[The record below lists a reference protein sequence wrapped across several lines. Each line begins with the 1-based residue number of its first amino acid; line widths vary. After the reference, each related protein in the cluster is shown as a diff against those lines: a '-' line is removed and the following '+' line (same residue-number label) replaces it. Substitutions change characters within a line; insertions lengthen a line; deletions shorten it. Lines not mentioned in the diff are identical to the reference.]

1 MLGKDIPFSAIQ
13 GLDKA
18 LLAIQIAMTDPALG
32 GVLIQGIRGSGKSV
46 LVKSA
51 RFLHPELEADHAI
64 VRVPLG
70 VTEENLTG
78 SLDLKSLLG
87 KGEAR
92 LNPGL
97 MERADGKILLIE
109 DVNLLNDRLV
119 DLILDCAASGILTVE
134 REGISVSTSSRFKLL
149 ATMDPDEGR
158 LRPQLLDRFD
168 LSVEIGS
175 LESGRERADL
185 IRRLL
190 AFEYL
195 GEKAAAGYRRKDA
208 ILREKIIK
216 ARRRLPRVGIKVR
229 TLASIAFAMSYL
241 EMDGHRP
248 EIVITRAAGA
258 LASLRGRTKV
268 TWDDIRDTAVLV
280 TGHRTRKGGLEGPP
294 SEKALLNALKAGWG
308 IGSKYGASDI
318 LLRLWDDQNR
328 IFDSISS
335 AILSGMDSVD
345 GTAEYVWS
353 DEIRLLNGR
362 DGMFSTEFPEFME
375 SRAIRKLV
383 DRISISSHPGSLGSR
398 STRMKP
404 SVEQERGKP
413 VRVVQTDNAGTMNVY
428 QSVIAAVTGG
438 EKLPLVP
445 LDKRWWRAWE
455 RSSRPRAV
463 VMIVLDASKS
473 SSNYLFGL
481 SKLLRTLF
489 EDHFDPMSK
498 VGLVSMHK
506 GSPVL
511 HFKPTRN
518 RLRVYGRV
526 AELVSSGYTPLA
538 EALRIAR
545 RTLKRCSITSGRTG
559 SFILLVSDCAPE
571 PLPLGCPDPYESD
584 LYGEVR
590 KEAQMCNA
598 AHLPILIID
607 PMNYPSL
614 TSLEIFPGRRLARF
628 IEKVTGGMLIHM
640 PSSVLDRD
648 NLIVKVI
655 TSLTGNNEYE
665 TISREL
671 SLGIG
676 KYSETTFWPM

>member
-1 MLGKDIPFSAIQ
+1 MLGKDIPFSSIQ

-18 LLAIQIAMTDPALG
+18 KLALQIIMTDPALG
-32 GVLIQGIRGSGKSV
+32 GVLLLGTRGSGKSV
-46 LVKSA
+46 LMRST
-51 RFLHPELEADHAI
+51 RFLHPELDADQAI

-70 VTEENLTG
+70 VTEGNLTG
-78 SLDLKSLLG
+78 SLDLSAILG
-87 KGEAR
+87 TGKAQ

-97 MERADGKILLIE
+97 MKRADGRILLIE

-119 DLILDCAASGILTVE
+119 DLILDCAAGGVLTVE
-134 REGISVSTSSRFKLL
+134 REGISVSTTSRFKLL

-175 LESGRERADL
+175 LGSGKEREAL

-195 GEKAAAGYRRKDA
+195 GEKAAAEYRRKDA

-216 ARRRLPRVGIKVR
+216 ARRRLPRVGVKVR

-248 EIVITRAAGA
+248 EMVITRAAGA
-258 LASLRGRTKV
+258 LASLRERTKV
-268 TWDDIRDTAVLV
+268 LWDDVRDAAVLV
-280 TGHRTRKGGLEGPP
+280 TGHRTRKCGLEGPP
-294 SEKALLNALKAGWG
+294 SEKALVSALQAGWG

-318 LLRLWDDQNR
+318 LLRLWNSRSRVFASVSTALDSNDDDTGN
-328 IFDSISS
+328 
-335 AILSGMDSVD
+335 
-345 GTAEYVWS
+345 VWS
-353 DEIRLLNGR
+353 KEMKLLDSQ
-362 DGMFSTEFPEFME
+362 DGMFTTEFPEFME
-375 SRAIRKLV
+375 SRAIKKLV
-383 DRISISSHPGSLGSR
+383 DRISISSQPGSLGSKSAR
-398 STRMKP
+398 IKP
-404 SVEQERGKP
+404 SVDQERGKP
-413 VRVVQTDNAGTMNVY
+413 VRVVPTGDAGKMNVY

-506 GSPVL
+506 GSSIL

-538 EALRIAR
+538 EALTTAR
-545 RTLKRCSITSGRTG
+545 RTLKRCSITSGKTG
-559 SFILLVSDCAPE
+559 SFILLISDCAPE
-571 PLPLGCPDPYESD
+571 PLPVGCLDPYESD

-590 KEAQMCNA
+590 KEAQMCDA

-607 PMNYPSL
+607 PMNYPSI
-614 TSLEIFPGRRLARF
+614 TSPEIFPGRRLARF
-628 IEKVTGGMLIHM
+628 IEKVTRGMLIHM

-655 TSLTGNNEYE
+655 TSMTGDNEYK
-665 TISREL
+665 TISTALDLE
-671 SLGIG
+671 IE
-676 KYSETTFWPM
+676 KYSSTTPWLRG

>member
-1 MLGKDIPFSAIQ
+1 MGLLEKDIPFSAVQ

-18 LLAIQIAMTDPALG
+18 LLALQIAMTDPALG

-46 LVKSA
+46 LAKSA
-51 RFLHPELEADHAI
+51 RFLHPEFDADQAI

-78 SLDLKSLLG
+78 SLDLVSLLE

-97 MERADGKILLIE
+97 MKRADGRILLIE

-119 DLILDCAASGILTVE
+119 DLILDCAASGVLTVE
-134 REGISVSTSSRFKLL
+134 REGISVSTTSRFKLL
-149 ATMDPDEGR
+149 ATMDPDEGT

-168 LSVEIGS
+168 LSVETAS
-175 LESGRERADL
+175 LETAEERADL
-185 IRRLL
+185 ISRLL

-195 GEKAAAGYRRKDA
+195 GEKAAAGFRRKDA
-208 ILREKIIK
+208 ILRDKIIK
-216 ARRRLPRVGIKVR
+216 ARRRLHRVGVKVR
-229 TLASIAFAMSYL
+229 TLASVAFAMSYL

-294 SEKALLNALKAGWG
+294 SEKALLSALKAGWG

-318 LLRLWDDQNR
+318 LLRLWDAQSRVFNSVFSAMDYLD
-328 IFDSISS
+328 DST
-335 AILSGMDSVD
+335 GN
-345 GTAEYVWS
+345 VWS
-353 DEIRLLNGR
+353 NEMRLLNR
-362 DGMFSTEFPEFME
+362 QDGMFSTEFPEFME
-375 SRAIRKLV
+375 SRAIKKLV
-383 DRISISSHPGSLGSR
+383 DRISKSSQPGSLGSKT
-398 STRMKP
+398 TRMKP
-404 SVEQERGKP
+404 SVEQTRGKP
-413 VRVVQTDNAGTMNVY
+413 VRVVTTGNAGNMDIY

-445 LDKRWWRAWE
+445 LEKRWWRAWE

-481 SKLLRTLF
+481 SKLLKTLF

-538 EALRIAR
+538 EALTIAR
-545 RTLKRCSITSGRTG
+545 RTLKRSSVTSGRTG

-571 PLPLGCPDPYESD
+571 PLPVGCPDPYESL
-584 LYGEVR
+584 LYQEVR
-590 KEAQMCNA
+590 KEACMCDV
-598 AHLPILIID
+598 AHYPVLIID
-607 PMNYPSL
+607 PMNYPSI
-614 TSLEIFPGRRLARF
+614 TSPEICPGRRLARF
-628 IEKVTGGMLIHM
+628 IVKVTGGMLIHM

-655 TSLTGNNEYE
+655 SSMTGDNEYK

-671 SLGIG
+671 SSGIG
-676 KYSETTFWPM
+676 QYSGITPWPKG

>member
-1 MLGKDIPFSAIQ
+1 MLGKDIPFSAIE
-13 GLDKA
+13 GLDRA
-18 LLAIQIAMTDPALG
+18 RLAIQIAMTDPALG
-32 GVLIQGIRGSGKSV
+32 GVLIQGTRGSGKSV

-51 RFLHPELEADHAI
+51 RFLHPGLDADQSI

-78 SLDLKSLLG
+78 SLDLSTILRTG
-87 KGEAR
+87 KAL

-97 MERADGKILLIE
+97 MKRADGRILLIE

-119 DLILDCAASGILTVE
+119 DLILDCAASGVLTVE
-134 REGISVSTSSRFKLL
+134 REGISVSTTSRFKLL

-168 LSVEIGS
+168 LSVEVGS
-175 LESGRERADL
+175 LESGKERVDL
-185 IRRLL
+185 IKRLL

-195 GEKAAAGYRRKDA
+195 GENAAAGYRRKDA
-208 ILREKIIK
+208 VLREKIIK
-216 ARRRLPRVGIKVR
+216 ARRRLPGVGIKVR
-229 TLASIAFAMSYL
+229 ILASIAFAMSYL

-248 EIVITRAAGA
+248 EMVITRAAGA
-258 LASLRGRTKV
+258 LASLRDRKKV
-268 TWDDIRDTAVLV
+268 IWDDVRDAAILA

-294 SEKALLNALKAGWG
+294 SEKALLSALKAGWG
-308 IGSKYGASDI
+308 IGSRYAASDI
-318 LLRLWDDQNR
+318 LLRLWDSR
-328 IFDSISS
+328 SRVFASVSTALDSSDDNT
-335 AILSGMDSVD
+335 GN
-345 GTAEYVWS
+345 VWS
-353 DEIRLLNGR
+353 DEMRLLDGQ
-362 DGMFSTEFPEFME
+362 DGMFTTEFPEFME
-375 SRAIRKLV
+375 SRAIKKLV
-383 DRISISSHPGSLGSR
+383 DRISISSQPGSLGSK

-404 SVEQERGKP
+404 SVEQTRGKP
-413 VRVVQTDNAGTMNVY
+413 VRVVPTGDAGNINVY

-438 EKLPLVP
+438 EKLPLIP
-445 LDKRWWRAWE
+445 FEKRWWRTWE

-506 GSPVL
+506 GNPVL

-538 EALRIAR
+538 EALMIAR
-545 RTLKRCSITSGRTG
+545 RTLKRCSTTSGQTG

-571 PLPLGCPDPYESD
+571 PLPLGCPDPYESE
-584 LYGEVR
+584 LYEGVR
-590 KEAQMCNA
+590 KEVRMCGIT
-598 AHLPILIID
+598 HLPILIID
-607 PMNYPSL
+607 PMNY
-614 TSLEIFPGRRLARF
+614 TSRTSPEILPGRRLARF

-640 PSSVLDRD
+640 PSSILDRG

-655 TSLTGNNEYE
+655 TSITGNNEYE
-665 TISREL
+665 TISRTLDLE
-671 SLGIG
+671 IG
-676 KYSETTFWPM
+676 KYSSTTPWLME

>member
-1 MLGKDIPFSAIQ
+1 MTGLLGKDIPFSAIQ

-18 LLAIQIAMTDPALG
+18 RLAIQIAMTDPALG
-32 GVLIQGIRGSGKSV
+32 GVLIMGTRGSGKSV
-46 LVKSA
+46 LMRSA
-51 RFLHPELEADHAI
+51 RFLHPEMDADKAI

-78 SLDLKSLLG
+78 SLDLSRILSTG
-87 KGEAR
+87 KTH

-97 MERADGKILLIE
+97 MERADGRILLIE

-119 DLILDCAASGILTVE
+119 DLILDCAASGVLTIE
-134 REGISVSTSSRFKLL
+134 REGISVSTTSRFKLF

-168 LSVEIGS
+168 LSVEVSS
-175 LESGRERADL
+175 LGNGNERADL

-190 AFEYL
+190 AFEYI
-195 GEKAAAGYRRKDA
+195 GEKAAEGYRRKDA

-216 ARRRLPRVGIKVR
+216 ARKRLPRVGVKVR

-248 EIVITRAAGA
+248 EMVITRASGA

-268 TWDDIRDTAVLV
+268 IWNDVRDAAVLV

-294 SEKALLNALKAGWG
+294 NEKALISALKAGWG
-308 IGSKYGASDI
+308 IGSRYGASDI
-318 LLRLWDDQNR
+318 LLRLWDSQSR
-328 IFDSISS
+328 VFTSISS
-335 AILSGMDSVD
+335 AMDSND
-345 GTAEYVWS
+345 DSECNVWS
-353 DEIRLLNGR
+353 DEMRLLNEP
-362 DGMFSTEFPEFME
+362 DGMFTSEFPEFME
-375 SRAIRKLV
+375 SRAVKKLV
-383 DRISISSHPGSLGSR
+383 DKIVKTAKPGSTGAKN
-398 STRMKP
+398 TRMQP
-404 SVEQERGKP
+404 SVDQSRGKP
-413 VRVVQTDNAGTMNVY
+413 VRVVPTDNAGKINVY

-445 LDKRWWRAWE
+445 LEKRWWRAWE

-463 VMIVLDASKS
+463 VMIVIDASKS

-506 GSPVL
+506 GYPVL

-518 RLRVYGRV
+518 RLRVYGRI

-538 EALRIAR
+538 EALMIAR
-545 RTLKRCSITSGRTG
+545 RTLKGCSTASGRTG
-559 SFILLVSDCAPE
+559 SFILLLSDCMPE
-571 PLPLGCPDPYESD
+571 PLPLGCQEPYESD

-590 KEAQMCNA
+590 KEAQMCGI

-607 PMNYPSL
+607 PMNY
-614 TSLEIFPGRRLARF
+614 TSRKSPEILPGRRLARF
-628 IEKVTGGMLIHM
+628 IEKVTAGMLIHM
-640 PSSVLDRD
+640 PASIMDRD
-648 NLIVKVI
+648 SLIVKVI
-655 TSLTGNNEYE
+655 TSITGDNEYK
-665 TISREL
+665 TVTT
-671 SLGIG
+671 SLDLEIG
-676 KYSETTFWPM
+676 KYSNTTPWLRR

>member
-1 MLGKDIPFSAIQ
+1 MGLLGIDIPFSAIQ

-18 LLAIQIAMTDPALG
+18 RLALQIALTDPVLG
-32 GVLIQGIRGSGKSV
+32 GVLILGTRGSGKSA
-46 LVKSA
+46 LMRST
-51 RFLHPELEADHAI
+51 RFLHPELDADRAI
-64 VRVPLG
+64 VKVPLG

-78 SLDLKSLLG
+78 SLDLSTMLSTG
-87 KGEAR
+87 KAR

-97 MERADGKILLIE
+97 MERADGRILLIE

-119 DLILDCAASGILTVE
+119 DLILDCAASGVLTVE
-134 REGISVSTSSRFKLL
+134 REGISVSTTSRFKLL

-168 LSVEIGS
+168 LSVEVGS
-175 LESGRERADL
+175 LGSAKERADL

-190 AFEYL
+190 AFEYI

-216 ARRRLPRVGIKVR
+216 ARRRLSRVGIKVR

-248 EIVITRAAGA
+248 EMVITRAAGA

-268 TWDDIRDTAVLV
+268 IWNDVRDAAVLV

-294 SEKALLNALKAGWG
+294 KEKALVSALKAGWG

-318 LLRLWDDQNR
+318 LLRLWDSQSE
-328 IFDSISS
+328 IFTSISS
-335 AILSGMDSVD
+335 AMDSHD
-345 GTAEYVWS
+345 DSSKNVWS
-353 DEIRLLNGR
+353 NEMRQLNKP
-362 DGMFSTEFPEFME
+362 DGMFTSEFPEFME
-375 SRAIRKLV
+375 SRAVKKLV
-383 DRISISSHPGSLGSR
+383 DKIALTAKPGSHGAKN
-398 STRMKP
+398 TRMQP
-404 SVEQERGKP
+404 SIEQSRGKP
-413 VRVVQTDNAGTMNVY
+413 VRVVATGDAGKMNVY

-445 LDKRWWRAWE
+445 LEKRWWRAWE

-463 VMIVLDASKS
+463 VMIIIDASKS
-473 SSNYLFGL
+473 SSDYLFGL

-489 EDHFDPMSK
+489 ENHFDSMSK

-506 GSPVL
+506 GKPVL

-526 AELVSSGYTPLA
+526 AELISSGYTPLG
-538 EALRIAR
+538 EALMIAR
-545 RTLKRCSITSGRTG
+545 RTLKGCSTTSGRTG
-559 SFILLVSDCAPE
+559 SFVLLVSDCAPE
-571 PLPLGCPDPYESD
+571 PLPLGCQDPYESD
-584 LYGEVR
+584 LYAGVR
-590 KEAQMCNA
+590 KEAQMCGI
-598 AHLPILIID
+598 AHFPILIID
-607 PMNYPSL
+607 PMNY
-614 TSLEIFPGRRLARF
+614 TSLKSPEILPGRRLARF
-628 IEKVTGGMLIHM
+628 IEKVTAGMLIHM
-640 PSSVLDRD
+640 PASIMDRD

-655 TSLTGNNEYE
+655 SSMTGNNEYK
-665 TISREL
+665 TISCTLDSE
-671 SLGIG
+671 IG
-676 KYSETTFWPM
+676 KYSNTTPWLRG